1 MAMAVPKDRYKKF
14 ARDWKSIRMVSEM
27 KWPWRAKGE
36 EINTLIT
43 SMMLDRFGDK
53 ALDVIADAYYQIGL
67 KDGDKI
73 ITKLRITGKD
83 SVACLSVIEALSV
96 LAGVNSEFKEK
107 EKGEKGEK
115 EKEGGSATLCL
126 MNCPFTDT
134 LRFFHPLVCAK
145 YTQGLVE
152 GVNEKAKVKLVK
164 GLCGGDDHCEF
175 EITLR

>member
-1 MAMAVPKDRYKKF
+1 MPTPIPKDRYKNF
-14 ARDWKSIRMVSEM
+14 ARDWKSIGIVSKM
-27 KWPWRAKGE
+27 KRQWRAKGE

-73 ITKLRITGKD
+73 ITKLHITGKD
-83 SVACLSVIEALSV
+83 SAACLSVIEALSV

-107 EKGEKGEK
+107 GEGEKGEG
-115 EKEGGSATLCL
+115 EKEGGATLCL
-126 MNCPFTDT
+126 MSCPFTDT

-164 GLCGGDDHCEF
+164 GLCGGEDHCEF
-175 EITLR
+175 EITIG

>member
-1 MAMAVPKDRYKKF
+1 MAVPKDRYKKF
-14 ARDWKSIRMVSEM
+14 ARDWKSIRMVSKM

>member
-1 MAMAVPKDRYKKF
+1 MPTSIPKDRYKNF
-14 ARDWKSIRMVSEM
+14 ARDWKSIRLVSKM

-36 EINTLIT
+36 EINALII

-73 ITKLRITGKD
+73 ITKLHITGKD
-83 SVACLSVIEALSV
+83 SAACLSVIEALSV
-96 LAGVNSEFKEK
+96 LAGVNSEFKE
-107 EKGEKGEK
+107 EGEEGEG
-115 EKEGGSATLCL
+115 EKEGGATLCL
-126 MNCPFTDT
+126 MSCPFTDT

-175 EITLR
+175 EITIG

>member
-1 MAMAVPKDRYKKF
+1 MAIPKDRYKKF
-14 ARDWKSIRMVSEM
+14 ARDWKSIGMVSKM

-53 ALDVIADAYYQIGL
+53 ALDVIADAYYQVGL

-107 EKGEKGEK
+107 EK
-115 EKEGGSATLCL
+115 EKEGGGATLCL

>member
-1 MAMAVPKDRYKKF
+1 MPTSTDRYKKF
-14 ARDWKSIRMVSEM
+14 ARDWKSIRMVSKM

-36 EINTLIT
+36 EVNTLIT
-43 SMMLDRFGDK
+43 SMMVDRFGDK

-83 SVACLSVIEALSV
+83 STACLSVIEALSV

-107 EKGEKGEK
+107 DKGEKGEGEG
-115 EKEGGSATLCL
+115 EKEGGATLCL

-164 GLCGGDDHCEF
+164 GLCGGDDYCEF
-175 EITLR
+175 EITIG

>member
-1 MAMAVPKDRYKKF
+1 MPIPKDRYKNF
-14 ARDWKSIRMVSEM
+14 ARDWKSIGIVSKM
-27 KWPWRAKGE
+27 KRQWRAKGE
-36 EINTLIT
+36 EINALII

-73 ITKLRITGKD
+73 ITKLHITGKD
-83 SVACLSVIEALSV
+83 STACLSVIEALSV
-96 LAGVNSEFKEK
+96 LAGVNSEFKE
-107 EKGEKGEK
+107 EGGEGEGEKD
-115 EKEGGSATLCL
+115 GGATLCL
-126 MNCPFTDT
+126 MSCPFTDT

-175 EITLR
+175 EITIG

>member
-1 MAMAVPKDRYKKF
+1 
-14 ARDWKSIRMVSEM
+14 M

>member
-1 MAMAVPKDRYKKF
+1 MDRYKKF
-14 ARDWKSIRMVSEM
+14 ARDWKSIRMVSKM

-36 EINTLIT
+36 EVNTLIT

-83 SVACLSVIEALSV
+83 STACLSVIEALSV

-107 EKGEKGEK
+107 E
-115 EKEGGSATLCL
+115 GGDTSTLCL
-126 MNCPFTDT
+126 MSCPFTDT
-134 LRFFHPLVCAK
+134 LRFFHPLVCAR

-175 EITLR
+175 EITIE